1 MKINEIFASIQGEGK
16 YLGYPQ
22 VFIRFTGCNLRCSWC
37 DTQYAW
43 EEGIEMTRQQIIKAI
58 TKYDVNSVCITGG
71 EPLMQIAELRE
82 LIADLKKRGYF
93 IQLETNGTI
102 YDQNIFESV
111 DCVSLDIK
119 PPSSGEESDLELL
132 NTLSK
137 KDQVKVVIDTEAD
150 YQYLLSFVTKTPCEI
165 ILQPQGNG
173 PKMQWLTK
181 KVIADNLN
189 VRVLPQLHKIVNLP

>member
-119 PPSSGEESDLELL
+119 PPSSGIVATSAMAWAMRMPRELFFML
-132 NTLSK
+132 
-137 KDQVKVVIDTEAD
+137 
-150 YQYLLSFVTKTPCEI
+150 C
-165 ILQPQGNG
+165 
-173 PKMQWLTK
+173 
-181 KVIADNLN
+181 
-189 VRVLPQLHKIVNLP
+189 